1 MLSIGKTMTSKL
13 RIILLF
19 AGAIG
24 WGIAVL
30 GVLLPWKWM
39 LPMLQSMG
47 AAYDF
52 SDHQVQYWLRMACG
66 GWSIIGFLFVMA
78 LLKPKKYGNLVS
90 LLAIASIFEGFIL
103 LIHGLLLR
111 LTLFPFAG
119 DVLFCLVVGFGLL
132 WTERKRFGTLA
143 GVKGINEKKQQMLL
157 LIGIPASGK
166 STFAS
171 MHIPASYQSISLD
184 ILQSRAK
191 EAKAFTDAI
200 ANRRNIVIDNTNV
213 SRAERQR
220 FIEPAKAAG
229 YEVIGYFFKSV
240 INDCLERN
248 AQRLGRA
255 RIPDVGVVSRAKEL
269 ELPSFEEGFDGLYY
283 VTIVDGD
290 FSIDKWQETR

>member
-1 MLSIGKTMTSKL
+1 MASKL

-66 GWSIIGFLFVMA
+66 SWSIIGFLFVMV
-78 LLKPKKYGNLVS
+78 LLKPKRYGNLV
-90 LLAIASIFEGFIL
+90 LPLAMGCIFEGFIL
-103 LIHGLLLR
+103 LTHGLLLR
-111 LTLFPFAG
+111 LPMFPFAG
-119 DVLFCLVVGFGLL
+119 DVLFCLIVGFGLL

-143 GVKGINEKKQQMLL
+143 DIKGIDANKLQMIV

-171 MHIPASYQSISLD
+171 MHIPPSYQSISLD
-184 ILQSRAK
+184 ILQTRAK
-191 EAKAFTDAI
+191 EAKAFSEAI
-200 ANRRNIVIDNTNV
+200 ASRRNIVIDNTNV

-229 YEVIGYFFKSV
+229 YEVIGYYFKSV
-240 INDCLERN
+240 TSDCLERN
-248 AQRLGRA
+248 AHRLGRA

-269 ELPSFEEGFDGLYY
+269 ETPSFEEGFDGLYY
-283 VTIVDGD
+283 VTIVDGG
-290 FSIDKWQETR
+290 FSIEKWRGGHEEK

>member
-1 MLSIGKTMTSKL
+1 MQKNMTSKL
-13 RIILLF
+13 RKILLC

-30 GVLLPWKWM
+30 GVLLPWHI
-39 LPMLQSMG
+39 LSPFIES
-47 AAYDF
+47 
-52 SDHQVQYWLRMACG
+52 SDAFYECCDYYVQYLLRMAFG
-66 GWSIIGFLFVMA
+66 SWSIVGFLFLMV
-78 LLKPKKYGNLVS
+78 LLKPKKYGTLVP

-132 WTERKRFGTLA
+132 WTERKRFCTPA
-143 GVKGINEKKQQMLL
+143 GIKGINEKKQQMLL

-191 EAKAFTDAI
+191 EAKAFMDAI
-200 ANRRNIVIDNTNV
+200 ASRRNIVIDNTNI

-229 YEVIGYFFKSV
+229 YEVIGYYFKSV

-248 AQRLGRA
+248 AKRLGRA

-269 ELPSFEEGFDGLYY
+269 ETPAFEEGFDELYY

-290 FSIDKWQETR
+290 FSIDDWNDGNEDK